1 MRIRQAGP
9 SDVDTIVRLVN
20 VAYEVEKFF
29 VAGDRTTAAGVSSL
43 TGSGTFLV
51 GIDDGTET
59 PCACVYVSV
68 SGERGYFGMLAVA
81 PDHRGRGFGH
91 ALIQAA
97 EEHARAAGCR
107 VMDIKVV
114 NLRAELFAFYEQ
126 LGYREVGTE
135 PYEHRPVLQPCHFVR
150 LEKQL

>member
-1 MRIRQAGP
+1 M
-9 SDVDTIVRLVN
+9 
-20 VAYEVEKFF
+20 
-29 VAGDRTTAAGVSSL
+29 
-43 TGSGTFLV
+43 
-51 GIDDGTET
+51 
-59 PCACVYVSV
+59 YVSV

-97 EEHARAAGCR
+97 EDHARAAGCR

-114 NLRAELFAFYEQ
+114 NLRAELFAFYER
-126 LGYREVGTE
+126 LGYRVVGTE